1 MKTIQRRFNLNAAKI
16 AGALYLTI
24 AVLGGFSIMYVPGE
38 IINLADPEATIKNL
52 TSQQSLFRLGVAA
65 DILTFMIEIVLT
77 MILYQLFKGVNKTL
91 ARIAI
96 LARFAMIIIM
106 GINLVVYTTPLFMVS
121 NPALSALFDQ
131 DQMNATIMLL
141 FNMHQNMI
149 LLWGLFFG
157 FHVLILGFLVYA
169 SGDYP
174 KLLGSLLL
182 IGSFGYLL
190 ESFAHFALPAN
201 TTISAIVVGLLIVVV
216 IGELSFAFWLLIK
229 GATSKV
235 AVAMI

>member
-77 MILYQLFKGVNKTL
+77 MILYQLFKGVNQTL

-131 DQMNATIMLL
+131 EQMNATIMLL

-201 TTISAIVVGLLIVVV
+201 ATISAIVVGLLIVVV

>member
-52 TSQQSLFRLGVAA
+52 TSQQLLFRLGVAA

>member
-201 TTISAIVVGLLIVVV
+201 ATISAIVVGLLIVVV